1 MTVSMFGM
9 FVSAILSTMLLPPV
23 PKEMKWH
30 VKLYKKSTV
39 FLQWVFLPVTL
50 ILFGAFPAL
59 DAQIRLML
67 GKHMGFWVTE
77 KVRK

>member
-1 MTVSMFGM
+1 
-9 FVSAILSTMLLPPV
+9 
-23 PKEMKWH
+23 
-30 VKLYKKSTV
+30 V

-50 ILFGAFPAL
+50 ILFGSLPAL

-67 GKHMGFWVTE
+67 GRYMGFWVTE